1 MSSQRATHISRNLQ
15 LAILMSAVVLVI
27 EIYGGIK
34 AGSLALLSDAGH
46 VFGDIFSLIIT
57 FVALRIA
64 SLPANTRRT
73 FGYHRAEVFAALING
88 LTLLGLAFFIVYAA
102 YGRLGTQPQVQGS
115 LVTLIAFLGLLP
127 NLWTVWQLRNET
139 NLNIKS
145 AFLHAASDAASSIL
159 VLISGLLIT
168 FSGIY
173 ILDPI
178 ISFLIAL
185 LIIISAGR
193 LLKSAFVIL
202 FEGVPE
208 HFQLEEVS
216 QKLCGLKDV
225 AGSHDLHL
233 WTICSDVVHLT
244 GHLVVRDQLTAKQA
258 NVISKNAVK
267 LLGSYGIHH
276 VTFQFETAETACE
289 KAIKCEILH

>member
-1 MSSQRATHISRNLQ
+1 MSSQRASHTSRNLQ
-15 LAILMSAVVLVI
+15 LAILMSAIVLVI

-34 AGSLALLSDAGH
+34 SGSLALLSDAGH

-57 FVALRIA
+57 FVALKIA

-88 LTLLGLAFFIVYAA
+88 LTLVGLALFIIRAA
-102 YGRLGTQPQVQGS
+102 YERFGTQPPVQGS
-115 LVTLIAFLGLLP
+115 FVTLIAFLGLLP
-127 NLWTVWQLRNET
+127 NLWTVWQLRREE
-139 NLNIKS
+139 NLNIRS
-145 AFLHAASDAASSIL
+145 AFLHAASDAASSVL
-159 VLISGLLIT
+159 VLFSGLLIT
-168 FSGIY
+168 YSGLY
-173 ILDPI
+173 VLDSI
-178 ISFLIAL
+178 VSFLIAL
-185 LIIISAGR
+185 LIIISAAR

-208 HFQLEEVS
+208 HFKLEEVS

-244 GHLVVRDQLTAKQA
+244 GHLVARDHLTTKQA
-258 NVISKNAVK
+258 NVISKNAAK
-267 LLGSYGIHH
+267 LLEPYGIQH
-276 VTFQFETAETACE
+276 VTFQFETPETACE
-289 KAIKCEILH
+289 KAFKCEILH